1 MALARAATPIAA
13 AQPVVDGY
21 RVLDELP
28 SGDTSKLVYRA
39 MRLTDEA
46 PVLLKIL
53 RNAYATPLERAGF
66 QWEYELLRGLNIPGV
81 VRAYDLTSYEGCPV
95 IVLEDVGGRSLAELL
110 GTRPL
115 ALGEALKCAAQLAG
129 TLDRLHRAGIL
140 HCGVS
145 PASVVLAN
153 AGGSALADFS
163 HATDHS
169 GLRPPPRPVG
179 LMADRLAYI
188 SPEQTGRMNRSV
200 DDRSDLYSLGAT
212 LYHMLTGIVPF
223 ASDDPLALI
232 YAHIATPPTAPSALS
247 SGVPGALSAIVLKL
261 MAKNAE
267 DRYQSALGLE
277 ADLEECLRQWRAS
290 GAIEPFELGHRD
302 LPRELRI
309 PERLYG
315 RESESAALMAAFER
329 ASQGACE
336 LLLVSGPP
344 GIGKTTLVNEVHRP
358 LAQRRGTFI
367 SGKIDPLQRI
377 VPYAALA
384 QALRAKVE
392 QVLTGS
398 ASEVALWRDRVLHA
412 LGPNAGVISE
422 IVPQLKRI
430 IGDQTPAS
438 PVAPK
443 EAQNQLRLAF
453 RQFFQVI
460 ARPDDPLVLFL
471 DDLQWADTA
480 LLGLIQSVLSAA
492 NDLNLLVIGAYR
504 DNEVSSV
511 HPLVQTVEEIRNAGG
526 RVNEVRLRQL
536 GPSDIAE
543 LASDTLA
550 CPIEEVQPLARLI
563 LDKTDGNPFFLREF
577 LRSLRQEGHL
587 TFGVKA
593 GRWTW
598 DVHHL
603 ESLHVTSNVVDLVAQ
618 RVRQLSETTLRTLEA
633 AAVIGARFALGELAA
648 LVGMT
653 PHETAL
659 ALKEAMREGVIV
671 PLDEDHRLAER
682 MESGWGEDFRVEYR
696 FAHDRIQQAVYSI
709 PTDLER
715 ESLHLRLAR
724 QLQGRS
730 QRADVDSTFDIANN
744 LHLARG
750 RLEGLAGQDEL
761 SRINLAAGRKARA
774 SSAFATAREYY
785 NRGIDAAGGEAWTR
799 DYALARDLR
808 LEGAQAAYLSGDVER
823 TTEWTTAAIEHAET
837 ELDRARGYEVQ
848 VTAAIARLESDVAV
862 VEGLKALR
870 LLGVRIPDKPT
881 TRHIVGGLMATKGLL
896 AFRRV
901 ESLAELPVM
910 TDELDLTRMRLLLL
924 VAQAAYTA
932 RPDVFA
938 TAVFRSVI
946 LSIRRGNSP
955 YAIDGYLSYGIILC
969 GVTGDVATGYKFG
982 ELALTLLDR
991 FDARS
996 QRPSALFLFNG
1007 FISHWRNHYRETF
1020 APLREAYQK
1029 GLEVG
1034 DINFSGLAAF
1044 DYTFQAY
1051 WAGEPLHELERELT
1065 SYADVFQ
1072 ALKQENIVRLL
1083 SMYHQTATNLIAGE
1097 ATPDKLTGE
1106 HFDEDALAPAFEAVH
1121 NLNAMCQL
1129 HLHKM
1134 VLAYLFRRYERAA
1147 AHAAKAREFLEGLT
1161 ATQGV
1166 PMYHY
1171 YSALNQLALARD
1183 GFSKQRG
1190 APLANRK
1197 VVRDAVKKL
1206 RKWAGFAPMNYAHRL
1221 HLVEAELARVLGQ
1234 DAAAREHYDMA
1245 IMLAGQNR
1253 YLNDAALAAELA
1265 GRYHF
1270 ERGLTH
1276 AARGYLRDAHYGY
1289 LQWGA
1294 HALARQLEAS
1304 FPQFIAQAGAAPTQT
1319 TSSLSNG
1326 GEPGLDLV
1334 SILRASQAI
1343 SSEIELEPLLRRL
1356 MGVVMENS
1364 GARRACFLFERDR
1377 HLFIEAEVTADRPEV
1392 MIHAAPADAVEDG
1405 QPLMP
1410 LNIVNYVIHTQES
1423 VLLDDTMADSRFRR
1437 DPYLI
1442 RVRPH
1447 SVLCIPLVKQGR
1459 VTGVLY
1465 LENDLNRGAFTPARL
1480 GILNHVAAQAAIS
1493 VENAR
1498 LYGDIRSLNTA
1509 YQRFVP
1515 RQFLGILERKAI
1527 TDVALGDRAQREMTV
1542 LFSDIRQFTRLSERM
1557 GLDETFAFVNLY
1569 LGRMVPAIEA
1579 HHGIVDKYVGDA
1591 VMALFPRQA
1600 DDALEAAIAMMR
1612 ALDKLNG
1619 DGAREDRPPL
1629 RIGIGLHYGQLM
1641 LGTVGVHGRMDG
1653 TVIGDAVNLASRI
1666 EGSTRA
1672 YGLSLLLTSQV
1683 RGRLEFPDRFALRE
1697 IDRVRVA
1704 GRDEPVTLF
1713 ESFDADA
1720 PEARSAKRENLTAL
1734 AELIDA
1740 FRRGR
1745 LEEATACARTMLS
1758 RLPDDPIAQLY
1769 LARCENF
1776 ARSGLPKNWDGVSS
1790 LGQK

>member
-1 MALARAATPIAA
+1 MIVSTEPAI
-13 AQPVVDGY
+13 DGY
-21 RVLDELP
+21 RILSDLQ
-28 SGDTSKLVYRA
+28 SGDSSTLVYRA
-39 MRLTDEA
+39 ARLRDEA

-66 QWEYELLRGLNIPGV
+66 QWEYELLRGLDIAGV

-95 IVLEDVGGRSLAELL
+95 IVLEDVGGHSLAELL
-110 GTRPL
+110 DTRPL
-115 ALGEALKCAAQLAG
+115 AVVEALECAIQLAG

-145 PASVVLAN
+145 PTSVVLSS
-153 AGGSALADFS
+153 AGRVLLTDFS
-163 HATDHS
+163 HATDQA
-169 GLRPPPRPVG
+169 GLRLAPRPAR
-179 LMADRLAYI
+179 LLADRLAYL

-200 DDRSDLYSLGAT
+200 DDRSDLYSLGVT
-212 LYHMLTGIVPF
+212 LYHTLTGAAPF
-223 ASDDPLALI
+223 AGDDLLALI
-232 YAHIATPPTAPSALS
+232 YAHIATPPTPPSDVS
-247 SGVPGALSAIVLKL
+247 PGVSPTLSAIVLKL

-267 DRYQSALGLE
+267 DRYQSALGLK
-277 ADLEECLRQWRAS
+277 ADLEECLHQWRAS
-290 GAIEPFELGHRD
+290 GAVQTFELGRRD
-302 LPRELRI
+302 RPRELRI

-315 RESESAALMAAFER
+315 RERESAVLMAAFDR

-336 LLLVSGPP
+336 LLLVSGSP
-344 GIGKTTLVNEVHRP
+344 GIGKTALVNEVHRP
-358 LAQRRGTFI
+358 LARRLGSFI
-367 SGKIDPLQRI
+367 SGKIDPLQRT

-384 QALRAKVE
+384 QALRSRVE
-392 QVLTGS
+392 QILTGS
-398 ASEVALWRDRVLHA
+398 ASEVALWRDRMLHA
-412 LGPNAGVISE
+412 LGPNAGIVSE
-422 IVPQLKRI
+422 IVPELKRI
-430 IGDQTPAS
+430 IGDQAPA
-438 PVAPK
+438 PIVAPK
-443 EAQNQLRLAF
+443 EAQNRLRLAF
-453 RQFFQVI
+453 RQFFHAI

-471 DDLQWADTA
+471 DDLQWADSA
-480 LLGLIQSVLSAA
+480 LLGLIQSVLSG
-492 NDLNLLVIGAYR
+492 NDAGLLMIGAYR

-511 HPLVQTVEEIRNAGG
+511 HPLVQTVDEVRAAGG
-526 RVNEVRLRQL
+526 RVNEVRLGQL
-536 GPSDIAE
+536 SPADLAE
-543 LASDTLA
+543 LVSDTLA
-550 CPIEEVQPLARLI
+550 CPIEAAAPLARL
-563 LDKTDGNPFFLREF
+563 LFDKTGGNPFFLREF
-577 LRSLRQEGHL
+577 LRSLQNEGLL
-587 TFGVKA
+587 TFDVGA

-598 DVHHL
+598 DMHRL
-603 ESLHVTSNVVDLVAQ
+603 ESLHITSNVVDLVAR
-618 RVRQLSETTLRTLEA
+618 RVRQLPEATLKTIQGA
-633 AAVIGARFALGELAA
+633 ATIGARFELGLLAA
-648 LVGMT
+648 LVGMA
-653 PHETAL
+653 PNATAL
-659 ALKEAMREGVIV
+659 ALKEAMRQGVIV
-671 PLDEDHRLAER
+671 PFDEGHRLAER
-682 MESGWGEDFRVEYR
+682 MAGGDGDEGFRVEYR

-709 PTDLER
+709 PTDPER

-724 QLQGRS
+724 LLQSRPQSG
-730 QRADVDSTFDIANN
+730 DVDPTFDVANN
-744 LHLARG
+744 LYLARNRLDGIPG
-750 RLEGLAGQDEL
+750 RDEL
-761 SRINLAAGRKARA
+761 AKVNLSAGRKARA
-774 SSAFATAREYY
+774 ASAFATACEYY
-785 NRGIDAAGGEAWTR
+785 RRGIEAAEEAAWTR
-799 DYALARDLR
+799 NYALARDLR
-808 LEGAQAAYLSGDVER
+808 LEGAEAAFLSSDLER
-823 TTEWTTAAIEHAET
+823 LTEWTGAAIERAAT
-837 ELDRARGYEVQ
+837 DLDRVRAYEVR
-848 VTAAIARLESDVAV
+848 VMAAIARLESALAV
-862 VEGLKALR
+862 DEGLKLLR

-881 TRHIVGGLMATKGLL
+881 TRHIVSGLLATKGLL

-924 VAQAAYTA
+924 VTQAAYTA
-932 RPDVFA
+932 RPDVFPI
-938 TAVFRSVI
+938 AVFRSVM

-955 YAIDGYLSYGIILC
+955 YAIDGYLGYGIMLC

-982 ELALTLLDR
+982 ELALKLLDQ

-996 QRPSALFLFNG
+996 RRPSALFLFNG
-1007 FISHWRNHYRETF
+1007 FISHWHNHYRDTF

-1029 GLEVG
+1029 GLEIG
-1034 DINFSGLAAF
+1034 DFNFAGLAAF
-1044 DYTFQAY
+1044 DYLFQAY
-1051 WAGEPLHELERELT
+1051 WAGEPLHDFKRELA
-1065 SYADVFQ
+1065 SYVDVFQ
-1072 ALKQENIVRLL
+1072 TLKQENIVRLL
-1083 SMYHQTATNLIAGE
+1083 SMYHQAAASLIAGE
-1097 ATPDKLTGE
+1097 PVPDKLLGE
-1106 HFDEDALAPAFEAVH
+1106 HCDEDALAPAFEAVH
-1121 NLNAMCQL
+1121 NLNALCQL

-1147 AHAAKAREFLEGLT
+1147 AHAAKVREFLEGLT
-1161 ATQGV
+1161 ATQGG
-1166 PMYHY
+1166 PMYYY
-1171 YSALNQLALARD
+1171 YSALTHLALARE
-1183 GFSKQRG
+1183 GFSKQRS

-1197 VVRDAVKKL
+1197 AVQDAVKKL

-1234 DAAAREHYDMA
+1234 DAAARERYDKA

-1265 GRYHF
+1265 GRHNF

-1294 HALARQLEAS
+1294 HALARQVETS
-1304 FPQFIAQAGAAPTQT
+1304 FPQFIAKSGPAP
-1319 TSSLSNG
+1319 SRESGPDSHG
-1326 GEPGLDLV
+1326 GEPALDVV

-1356 MGVVMENS
+1356 MSVVMENS
-1364 GARRACFLFERDR
+1364 GARRACFLFERDHR
-1377 HLFIEAEVTADRPEV
+1377 LFIEAEVTADLPDV
-1392 MIHAAPADAVEDG
+1392 SIHAAPADVVGDG
-1405 QPLMP
+1405 GPLLP
-1410 LNIVNYVIHTQES
+1410 LSIVNYVIHTQES
-1423 VLLDDTMADSRFRR
+1423 VVLDDAMADPRFQR

-1459 VTGVLY
+1459 VTGIFY

-1480 GILNHVAAQAAIS
+1480 GILNHMAAQAAIS

-1527 TDVALGDRAQREMTV
+1527 TDVALGDRSQREMTV

-1557 GLDETFAFVNLY
+1557 GLDETFAFINRY

-1619 DGAREDRPPL
+1619 DGAREGRPPL

-1720 PEARSAKRENLTAL
+1720 PETRSTKRENLTAL

-1740 FRRGR
+1740 FRGGQ
-1745 LEEATACARTMLS
+1745 LAEAAAHARTILS
-1758 RLPDDPIAQLY
+1758 RSPEDSVVQLY
-1769 LARCENF
+1769 LARCENL
-1776 ARSGLPKNWDGVSS
+1776 ARLGLPKSWDGVSS